1 MAGSSTDPFP
11 PADTG
16 DDDEAPML
24 DADDV
29 RRRRSPPPPRLR
41 NSAIHSQLS
50 RAPPSLA
57 QPIMDRIQWA
67 LHKQLKGSYDVARMT
82 LSEQT
87 ELSRAKAARE
97 DIGVQLYQM
106 QQQLAKLQMNLEKVH
121 ENHSIIAQMREAAED
136 DQRKVREAYKQT
148 YGEVSGQR
156 QKVAKHQ
163 AELDQLAATLR
174 QVEAYNEQMR
184 SEIAVT
190 RRATYK
196 AEEAI
201 TQLEGGKVQQDVL
214 IDAINEKLKRSQEQ
228 LALYE
233 AQLLAQQQETG
244 AAGNTL
250 KEASAEMEAIHFE
263 KKQLLSQWK
272 TALIGMGRRDEALQG
287 DRGGDPQ
294 AARAGARDR
303 AGAGGDQEG
312 HPQGGG
318 GERVQDRH
326 RQPPR
331 RRGGR
336 RRPAD
341 RGRARARCSTSRRA
355 GAPPAP
361 PSHPRPPRHPR
372 ATPRTPL
379 PSPLLTPAPSSPS
392 QERLVMLARSLEQT
406 EAELMKAARARDVVV
421 KEVRQLEEQW
431 ERVSRQAN
439 ATRGE
444 AQKTL

>member
-1 MAGSSTDPFP
+1 
-11 PADTG
+11 
-16 DDDEAPML
+16 
-24 DADDV
+24 
-29 RRRRSPPPPRLR
+29 
-41 NSAIHSQLS
+41 
-50 RAPPSLA
+50 
-57 QPIMDRIQWA
+57 
-67 LHKQLKGSYDVARMT
+67 MT

-87 ELSRAKAARE
+87 EEPAREGGAE

-136 DQRKVREAYKQT
+136 DQRKVREAYKGT

-263 KKQLLSQWK
+263 KSSSS
-272 TALIGMGRRDEALQG
+272 RS
-287 DRGGDPQ
+287 
-294 AARAGARDR
+294 
-303 AGAGGDQEG
+303 
-312 HPQGGG
+312 
-318 GERVQDRH
+318 
-326 RQPPR
+326 
-331 RRGGR
+331 GR
-336 RRPAD
+336 RR
-341 RGRARARCSTSRRA
+341 
-355 GAPPAP
+355 
-361 PSHPRPPRHPR
+361 
-372 ATPRTPL
+372 
-379 PSPLLTPAPSSPS
+379 
-392 QERLVMLARSLEQT
+392 
-406 EAELMKAARARDVVV
+406 
-421 KEVRQLEEQW
+421 
-431 ERVSRQAN
+431 
-439 ATRGE
+439 
-444 AQKTL
+444 

>member
-41 NSAIHSQLS
+41 NSAIHHSS
-50 RAPPSLA
+50 HAAPPSTRAA

-87 ELSRAKAARE
+87 EELSRAKAARE

-136 DQRKVREAYKQT
+136 DQRKVREAYKGT

-272 TALIGMGRRDEALQG
+272 TALIGMGRRDEALKATDEAIRKQREQELAIEQEQTAIKKDIRKEEEVNEYKTATVNRLG
-287 DRGGDPQ
+287 AEEAVVDQ
-294 AARAGARDR
+294 QIEAARAREAS
-303 AGAGGDQEG
+303 AQ
-312 HPQGGG
+312 
-318 GERVQDRH
+318 
-326 RQPPR
+326 
-331 RRGGR
+331 
-336 RRPAD
+336 
-341 RGRARARCSTSRRA
+341 ARA
-355 GAPPAP
+355 PAP
-361 PSHPRPPRHPR
+361 FTPAPLPPGHSSPPSPPPTH
-372 ATPRTPL
+372 PL
-379 PSPLLTPAPSSPS
+379 PSPLP
-392 QERLVMLARSLEQT
+392 RRS
-406 EAELMKAARARDVVV
+406 D
-421 KEVRQLEEQW
+421 W
-431 ERVSRQAN
+431 
-439 ATRGE
+439 
-444 AQKTL
+444 

>member
-29 RRRRSPPPPRLR
+29 RRRRSSPPPRLR
-41 NSAIHSQLS
+41 NSAILLT
-50 RAPPSLA
+50 ALTPLLPPLAA

-87 ELSRAKAARE
+87 EELSRAKAARE

-136 DQRKVREAYKQT
+136 DQRKVREAYKGT
-148 YGEVSGQR
+148 YGEVSRQR

-272 TALIGMGRRDEALQG
+272 TALIGMGRRDEALKATDEAIRKQREQELAIEQEQTAIKKDIRKEEEVNEYKTATVNRLG
-287 DRGGDPQ
+287 AEEAVVDQ
-294 AARAGARDR
+294 QIEAARAREASAQAR
-303 AGAGGDQEG
+303 
-312 HPQGGG
+312 
-318 GERVQDRH
+318 
-326 RQPPR
+326 PP
-331 RRGGR
+331 
-336 RRPAD
+336 PP
-341 RGRARARCSTSRRA
+341 SPPPPS
-355 GAPPAP
+355 PPATPHP
-361 PSHPRPPRHPR
+361 PHLPR
-372 ATPRTPL
+372 
-379 PSPLLTPAPSSPS
+379 LTPAPSPLP
-392 QERLVMLARSLEQT
+392 RRS
-406 EAELMKAARARDVVV
+406 D
-421 KEVRQLEEQW
+421 W
-431 ERVSRQAN
+431 
-439 ATRGE
+439 
-444 AQKTL
+444 

>member
-41 NSAIHSQLS
+41 NSAIHHSS
-50 RAPPSLA
+50 HAAPPSLA

-87 ELSRAKAARE
+87 EELSRAKAARE

-136 DQRKVREAYKQT
+136 DQRKVREAYKGT

-272 TALIGMGRRDEALQG
+272 TALIGMGRRDEALKATDEAIRKQREQELAIEQEQTAIKKDIRKEEEVNEYKTATVNRLG
-287 DRGGDPQ
+287 AEEAVVDQ
-294 AARAGARDR
+294 QIEAARAREASAQARPPPPSPPPPSPPATPHPPHLPLLPPFPPLFP
-303 AGAGGDQEG
+303 AGATGDA
-312 HPQGGG
+312 
-318 GERVQDRH
+318 
-326 RQPPR
+326 
-331 RRGGR
+331 
-336 RRPAD
+336 RPLARAD
-341 RGRARARCSTSRRA
+341 RGRADE
-355 GAPPAP
+355 GG
-361 PSHPRPPRHPR
+361 
-372 ATPRTPL
+372 
-379 PSPLLTPAPSSPS
+379 
-392 QERLVMLARSLEQT
+392 
-406 EAELMKAARARDVVV
+406 ARARRR
-421 KEVRQLEEQW
+421 RQ
-431 ERVSRQAN
+431 
-439 ATRGE
+439 RG
-444 AQKTL
+444 APA

>member
-41 NSAIHSQLS
+41 NSAIHHSS
-50 RAPPSLA
+50 HAAPPSTRAA

-87 ELSRAKAARE
+87 EELSRAKAARE

-136 DQRKVREAYKQT
+136 DQRKVREAYKGT

-272 TALIGMGRRDEALQG
+272 TALIGMGRRDEALKATDEAIRKQREQELAIEQEQTAIKKDIRKEEEVNEYKTATVNRLG
-287 DRGGDPQ
+287 AEEAVVDQ
-294 AARAGARDR
+294 QIEAARAREASAQAR
-303 AGAGGDQEG
+303 
-312 HPQGGG
+312 
-318 GERVQDRH
+318 
-326 RQPPR
+326 PP
-331 RRGGR
+331 
-336 RRPAD
+336 PP
-341 RGRARARCSTSRRA
+341 SPPPPS
-355 GAPPAP
+355 PPATPHP
-361 PSHPRPPRHPR
+361 PHLPPTH
-372 ATPRTPL
+372 PL
-379 PSPLLTPAPSSPS
+379 PSPLP
-392 QERLVMLARSLEQT
+392 RRS
-406 EAELMKAARARDVVV
+406 D
-421 KEVRQLEEQW
+421 W
-431 ERVSRQAN
+431 
-439 ATRGE
+439 
-444 AQKTL
+444 

>member
-1 MAGSSTDPFP
+1 
-11 PADTG
+11 
-16 DDDEAPML
+16 
-24 DADDV
+24 
-29 RRRRSPPPPRLR
+29 
-41 NSAIHSQLS
+41 
-50 RAPPSLA
+50 
-57 QPIMDRIQWA
+57 MDRIQWA

-87 ELSRAKAARE
+87 EELSRAKAARE

-136 DQRKVREAYKQT
+136 DQRKVREAYKGT

-163 AELDQLAATLR
+163 AELDQLATTLR

-272 TALIGMGRRDEALQG
+272 TALIGMGRRDEALKATEEAI
-287 DRGGDPQ
+287 RSS
-294 AARAGARDR
+294 ASRSSRSSR
-303 AGAGGDQEG
+303 S
-312 HPQGGG
+312 
-318 GERVQDRH
+318 
-326 RQPPR
+326 R
-331 RRGGR
+331 RRSRRTSAR
-336 RRPAD
+336 RR
-341 RGRARARCSTSRRA
+341 R
-355 GAPPAP
+355 
-361 PSHPRPPRHPR
+361 
-372 ATPRTPL
+372 
-379 PSPLLTPAPSSPS
+379 
-392 QERLVMLARSLEQT
+392 
-406 EAELMKAARARDVVV
+406 
-421 KEVRQLEEQW
+421 
-431 ERVSRQAN
+431 
-439 ATRGE
+439 
-444 AQKTL
+444 

>member
-1 MAGSSTDPFP
+1 
-11 PADTG
+11 
-16 DDDEAPML
+16 
-24 DADDV
+24 
-29 RRRRSPPPPRLR
+29 
-41 NSAIHSQLS
+41 
-50 RAPPSLA
+50 
-57 QPIMDRIQWA
+57 MDRIQWA

-87 ELSRAKAARE
+87 EELSRAKAARE

-136 DQRKVREAYKQT
+136 DQRKVREAYKGT

-272 TALIGMGRRDEALQG
+272 TALIGMGRRDEALKATEEAIRKQREQELAIEQEQTAIKKDIRKEEEVNEYKTATVNRLG
-287 DRGGDPQ
+287 AEEAVVDQ
-294 AARAGARDR
+294 QIEAARAREASAQARPPPPSPPPPSPP
-303 AGAGGDQEG
+303 ATPH
-312 HPQGGG
+312 HPQ
-318 GERVQDRH
+318 
-326 RQPPR
+326 
-331 RRGGR
+331 
-336 RRPAD
+336 
-341 RGRARARCSTSRRA
+341 
-355 GAPPAP
+355 
-361 PSHPRPPRHPR
+361 
-372 ATPRTPL
+372 L
-379 PSPLLTPAPSSPS
+379 PLLTPSPRP

-439 ATRGE
+439 ATELEAHKLVSDRLTAEKGALNAKGE
-444 AQKTL
+444 AEKTRQVTGGPAFNPLATADC

>member
-1 MAGSSTDPFP
+1 
-11 PADTG
+11 
-16 DDDEAPML
+16 
-24 DADDV
+24 
-29 RRRRSPPPPRLR
+29 
-41 NSAIHSQLS
+41 
-50 RAPPSLA
+50 
-57 QPIMDRIQWA
+57 
-67 LHKQLKGSYDVARMT
+67 
-82 LSEQT
+82 
-87 ELSRAKAARE
+87 
-97 DIGVQLYQM
+97 M

-136 DQRKVREAYKQT
+136 DQRKVREAYKGT

-272 TALIGMGRRDEALQG
+272 TALIGMGRRDEALKATDEAIRKQREQELAIEQEQTAIKKDIRKEEEVNEYKTATVNRLG
-287 DRGGDPQ
+287 AEEAVVDQ
-294 AARAGARDR
+294 QIEAARAREASAQAR
-303 AGAGGDQEG
+303 
-312 HPQGGG
+312 
-318 GERVQDRH
+318 
-326 RQPPR
+326 PP
-331 RRGGR
+331 
-336 RRPAD
+336 PP
-341 RGRARARCSTSRRA
+341 SPPPPS
-355 GAPPAP
+355 PPATPHP
-361 PSHPRPPRHPR
+361 PH
-372 ATPRTPL
+372 L
-379 PSPLLTPAPSSPS
+379 PLLTPSPS
-392 QERLVMLARSLEQT
+392 PPQERLVMLARSLEQT

-439 ATRGE
+439 ATELEAHKLVSDRLTAEKGALNAKGE
-444 AQKTL
+444 AEKTRQVTGGPAFNPLATADC

>member
-1 MAGSSTDPFP
+1 
-11 PADTG
+11 
-16 DDDEAPML
+16 
-24 DADDV
+24 
-29 RRRRSPPPPRLR
+29 
-41 NSAIHSQLS
+41 
-50 RAPPSLA
+50 
-57 QPIMDRIQWA
+57 MDRIQWA

-87 ELSRAKAARE
+87 EELSRAKAARE

-136 DQRKVREAYKQT
+136 DQRKVREAYKGT

-272 TALIGMGRRDEALQG
+272 TALIGMGRRDEALKATDEAIRKQREQELAIEQEQTAIKKDIRKEEEVNEYKTATVNRLG
-287 DRGGDPQ
+287 AEEAVVDQ
-294 AARAGARDR
+294 QIEAARAREASAQAR
-303 AGAGGDQEG
+303 
-312 HPQGGG
+312 
-318 GERVQDRH
+318 
-326 RQPPR
+326 PP
-331 RRGGR
+331 
-336 RRPAD
+336 PPF
-341 RGRARARCSTSRRA
+341 T
-355 GAPPAP
+355 PAP
-361 PSHPRPPRHPR
+361 LTPGHSSPPSPPPTH
-372 ATPRTPL
+372 PL
-379 PSPLLTPAPSSPS
+379 PSPLP
-392 QERLVMLARSLEQT
+392 RRS
-406 EAELMKAARARDVVV
+406 D
-421 KEVRQLEEQW
+421 W
-431 ERVSRQAN
+431 
-439 ATRGE
+439 
-444 AQKTL
+444 

>member
-41 NSAIHSQLS
+41 NSAILLT
-50 RAPPSLA
+50 ALTPLLPPLAA

-87 ELSRAKAARE
+87 EELSRAKAARE

-136 DQRKVREAYKQT
+136 DQRKVREAYKGT

-272 TALIGMGRRDEALQG
+272 TALIGMGRRDEALKATEEAIRKQREQELAIEQEQAAIKKDIRKEEEVNEYKTATVNRLG
-287 DRGGDPQ
+287 AEEAVVDQ
-294 AARAGARDR
+294 QIEAARAREASAQAR
-303 AGAGGDQEG
+303 
-312 HPQGGG
+312 
-318 GERVQDRH
+318 
-326 RQPPR
+326 PP
-331 RRGGR
+331 
-336 RRPAD
+336 PP
-341 RGRARARCSTSRRA
+341 SPPPPS
-355 GAPPAP
+355 PPATPHP
-361 PSHPRPPRHPR
+361 PH
-372 ATPRTPL
+372 L
-379 PSPLLTPAPSSPS
+379 PLLTPAPSPLP
-392 QERLVMLARSLEQT
+392 RRS
-406 EAELMKAARARDVVV
+406 D
-421 KEVRQLEEQW
+421 
-431 ERVSRQAN
+431 
-439 ATRGE
+439 
-444 AQKTL
+444 

>member
-29 RRRRSPPPPRLR
+29 RRLDTLPPPRLR
-41 NSAIHSQLS
+41 NSAILLT
-50 RAPPSLA
+50 ALTPPPSTRAA

-87 ELSRAKAARE
+87 EELSRAKAARE

-136 DQRKVREAYKQT
+136 DQRKVREAYKGT

-272 TALIGMGRRDEALQG
+272 TALIGMGRRDEALKATDEAIRKQREQELAIEQEQTAIKKDIRKEEEVNEYKTATVNRLG
-287 DRGGDPQ
+287 AEEAVVDQ
-294 AARAGARDR
+294 QIEAARAREASAQAR
-303 AGAGGDQEG
+303 
-312 HPQGGG
+312 
-318 GERVQDRH
+318 
-326 RQPPR
+326 PP
-331 RRGGR
+331 
-336 RRPAD
+336 PP
-341 RGRARARCSTSRRA
+341 SPPPPS
-355 GAPPAP
+355 PPATPHP
-361 PSHPRPPRHPR
+361 PH
-372 ATPRTPL
+372 L
-379 PSPLLTPAPSSPS
+379 PLLTPAPSPLP
-392 QERLVMLARSLEQT
+392 RRS
-406 EAELMKAARARDVVV
+406 D
-421 KEVRQLEEQW
+421 W
-431 ERVSRQAN
+431 
-439 ATRGE
+439 
-444 AQKTL
+444 

>member
-29 RRRRSPPPPRLR
+29 RRRRSSPPPRLR
-41 NSAIHSQLS
+41 NSAILLT
-50 RAPPSLA
+50 ALTPLLPPLAA

-87 ELSRAKAARE
+87 EELSRAKAARE

-136 DQRKVREAYKQT
+136 DQRKVREAYKGT

-272 TALIGMGRRDEALQG
+272 TALIGMGRRDEALKATDEAIRKQREQELAIEQEQTAIKKDIRKEEEVNEYKTATVNRLG
-287 DRGGDPQ
+287 AEEAVVDQ
-294 AARAGARDR
+294 QIEAARAREASAQAR
-303 AGAGGDQEG
+303 
-312 HPQGGG
+312 
-318 GERVQDRH
+318 
-326 RQPPR
+326 PP
-331 RRGGR
+331 
-336 RRPAD
+336 PP
-341 RGRARARCSTSRRA
+341 SPPPPS
-355 GAPPAP
+355 PPATPHP
-361 PSHPRPPRHPR
+361 PH
-372 ATPRTPL
+372 L
-379 PSPLLTPAPSSPS
+379 PLLTPAPSPLP
-392 QERLVMLARSLEQT
+392 RRS
-406 EAELMKAARARDVVV
+406 D
-421 KEVRQLEEQW
+421 W
-431 ERVSRQAN
+431 
-439 ATRGE
+439 
-444 AQKTL
+444 

>member
-1 MAGSSTDPFP
+1 
-11 PADTG
+11 
-16 DDDEAPML
+16 
-24 DADDV
+24 
-29 RRRRSPPPPRLR
+29 
-41 NSAIHSQLS
+41 
-50 RAPPSLA
+50 
-57 QPIMDRIQWA
+57 MDRIQWA

-87 ELSRAKAARE
+87 EELSRAKAARE

-136 DQRKVREAYKQT
+136 DQRKVREAYKGT

-272 TALIGMGRRDEALQG
+272 TALIGMGRRDEALKAT
-287 DRGGDPQ
+287 DEAIASRRSVRAQ
-294 AARAGARDR
+294 APARDLTASPSDWWREACAGAVI
-303 AGAGGDQEG
+303 AY
-312 HPQGGG
+312 
-318 GERVQDRH
+318 
-326 RQPPR
+326 
-331 RRGGR
+331 
-336 RRPAD
+336 
-341 RGRARARCSTSRRA
+341 
-355 GAPPAP
+355 
-361 PSHPRPPRHPR
+361 
-372 ATPRTPL
+372 
-379 PSPLLTPAPSSPS
+379 
-392 QERLVMLARSLEQT
+392 
-406 EAELMKAARARDVVV
+406 
-421 KEVRQLEEQW
+421 
-431 ERVSRQAN
+431 
-439 ATRGE
+439 
-444 AQKTL
+444 QKCL

>member
-1 MAGSSTDPFP
+1 
-11 PADTG
+11 
-16 DDDEAPML
+16 
-24 DADDV
+24 
-29 RRRRSPPPPRLR
+29 
-41 NSAIHSQLS
+41 
-50 RAPPSLA
+50 
-57 QPIMDRIQWA
+57 MDRIQWA

-87 ELSRAKAARE
+87 EELSRAKAARE

-136 DQRKVREAYKQT
+136 DQRKVREAYKGT

-272 TALIGMGRRDEALQG
+272 TALIGMGRRDEALKATEEAIRKQ
-287 DRGGDPQ
+287 REQELAIEQEQ
-294 AARAGARDR
+294 AAIKKDIRKEEEVNEYKTATVNRLGAEE
-303 AGAGGDQEG
+303 AVVDQQIE
-312 HPQGGG
+312 
-318 GERVQDRH
+318 
-326 RQPPR
+326 
-331 RRGGR
+331 
-336 RRPAD
+336 
-341 RGRARARCSTSRRA
+341 
-355 GAPPAP
+355 
-361 PSHPRPPRHPR
+361 
-372 ATPRTPL
+372 
-379 PSPLLTPAPSSPS
+379 
-392 QERLVMLARSLEQT
+392 
-406 EAELMKAARARDVVV
+406 AARAREASAQARPPPPSPPPPSPPATPHPPHLPLLPPFPPLFPAGAIGDARPLARADRSRAD
-421 KEVRQLEEQW
+421 EGDARARRRRQRGAPARGAVGAREPPG
-431 ERVSRQAN
+431 ERDRARGAQARERPADGGEGRAQRQG
-439 ATRGE
+439 RGGE
-444 AQKTL
+444 DAAGDGRPCLQPARHRRLSVTPYLTPRIPHFGST